1 MYNELLKINGSIKS
15 IKRLIKYN
23 RKHNIFPEFEWV
35 LKGVIKEL
43 KKGRLNL
50 LKLC

>member
-15 IKRLIKYN
+15 IKKLIKYN

-35 LKGVIKEL
+35 LRGVIKEL
-43 KKGRLNL
+43 RKNRLSL
-50 LKLC
+50 FKLC

>member
-15 IKRLIKYN
+15 IKKLIKYN
-23 RKHNIFPEFEWV
+23 RKHNIYTEFEWV

-43 KKGRLNL
+43 KKDRLNL

>member
-1 MYNELLKINGSIKS
+1 MYCELLKINGSIKS
-15 IKRLIKYN
+15 IKKLIKYN
-23 RKHNIFPEFEWV
+23 RKHNMNTEFEWV

-43 KKGRLNL
+43 RKNRLNL

>member
-1 MYNELLKINGSIKS
+1 MYDELLKINGSIKS
-15 IKRLIKYN
+15 IKKLIKYN
-23 RKHNIFPEFEWV
+23 RKHNMNTEFEWV

-43 KKGRLNL
+43 RKNRLNL